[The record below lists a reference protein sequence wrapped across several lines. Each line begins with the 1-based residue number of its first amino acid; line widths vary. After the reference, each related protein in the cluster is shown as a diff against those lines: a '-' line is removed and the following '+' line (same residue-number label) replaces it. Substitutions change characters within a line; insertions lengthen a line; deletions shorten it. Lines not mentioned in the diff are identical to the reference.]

1 MLEFSQV
8 WEIVESWLVYGLC
21 KYVFMNHRV
30 IFPNLDNKTNLVLAT
45 FCCILD
51 ISRKKKLLQSATDLT
66 VMISLC
72 CFKNSSLKWFVST
85 SLAKDSREIK
95 LGEFKSYQKCF
106 AK

>member
-21 KYVFMNHRV
+21 KYVFMNHRI

-45 FCCILD
+45 FSCILD
-51 ISRKKKLLQSATDLT
+51 ISKKKR
-66 VMISLC
+66 
-72 CFKNSSLKWFVST
+72 FFVST